1 MFGLSNT
8 ASSMAIRQFAEEI
21 AQIYQK
27 NVDLLVLN
35 WGGELQQ
42 KKRIKVGEE
51 VAIFLKDKYKN
62 AEIWGIAHSH
72 GCNIINNTAE
82 KLRDYNL
89 TIKRAIL
96 IAPIAVDI
104 NPYPL
109 PYNIEEYFNFY
120 SCGDLTQAAGS
131 SQNGEPNSK
140 FFISYPESKSYCLE
154 VYAENE
160 DIDHLTIKIAVLEQ
174 LTEILKT
181 IKKDFS
187 LATDLKLVLFKKNY
201 QPLITISDDNKNCDY
216 NKYINKFFY
225 LEDFEKILEKQTETS
240 LKNKE
245 KLSEIFK
252 QPLFK
257 EKSSTQRF
265 FHELSAAINQVP
277 RHPWRNK

>member
-1 MFGLSNT
+1 MNSSYKKYLNLLIIIVLLGYIALQKIEHSKSQVEILKRELHQKVLVNHELSEQISILNNCNKRIYAKLENFINDPISKFEADSTIVSNRSQEKEYTLKNRIKIKKISYKINDNKEKIAIIAAHGTLSNWNMFGLSNT

-51 VAIFLKDKYKN
+51 VAIFLRDKYKN

-109 PYNIEEYFNFY
+109 PYNIEEYFNFK
-120 SCGDLTQAAGS
+120 SVAS
-131 SQNGEPNSK
+131 EKS
-140 FFISYPESKSYCLE
+140 FFIVFKISVSCSKT
-154 VYAENE
+154 A
-160 DIDHLTIKIAVLEQ
+160 
-174 LTEILKT
+174 IL
-181 IKKDFS
+181 I
-187 LATDLKLVLFKKNY
+187 V
-201 QPLITISDDNKNCDY
+201 
-216 NKYINKFFY
+216 
-225 LEDFEKILEKQTETS
+225 
-240 LKNKE
+240 
-245 KLSEIFK
+245 
-252 QPLFK
+252 
-257 EKSSTQRF
+257 R
-265 FHELSAAINQVP
+265 
-277 RHPWRNK
+277 